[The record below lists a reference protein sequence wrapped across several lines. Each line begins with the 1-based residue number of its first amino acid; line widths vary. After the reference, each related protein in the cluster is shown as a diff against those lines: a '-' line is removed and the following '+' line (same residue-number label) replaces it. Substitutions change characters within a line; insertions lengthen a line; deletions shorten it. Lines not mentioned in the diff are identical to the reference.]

1 MTTVI
6 GFISQMFNAVFGA
19 EGIASTLI
27 TWLTTSGHEIA
38 LIPLV
43 LYVLVAL
50 VGLVRRLLP
59 GV

>member
-1 MTTVI
+1 MATI
-6 GFISQMFNAVFGA
+6 ISFIQSFFTAVFGTD
-19 EGIASTLI
+19 GIASTLV
-27 TWLTTSGHEIA
+27 TWLTTAGHEIA
-38 LIPLV
+38 LIPLC